1 MRTLI
6 AILLC
11 CYPSL
16 IFSQIKLDIT
26 SIDIDYNIYDKHSC
40 ADETANILFSSPRIR
55 CELKI
60 TNYNKDTIKIATRVI
75 MPSKLTYKYNNKLEV
90 INDGMLFSPDSLPI
104 TIKIPHNESYTFDL
118 GFSFHS
124 DKEFDVENYNKNIW
138 QILSTLQVEVQLD
151 IPHGLRVES
160 EPINWKHIIIRGE

>member
-6 AILLC
+6 IILLC

-26 SIDIDYNIYDKHSC
+26 SIDVDYNIYDKHSC
-40 ADETANILFSSPRIR
+40 ADETANIIFRLPRIR

-60 TNYNKDTIKIATRVI
+60 TNYDKETIEIETRVI
-75 MPSKLTYKYNNKLEV
+75 MPSKLTYMYNNKHEV
-90 INDGMLFSPDSLPI
+90 INNGMLFSPNPLPI

-118 GFSFHS
+118 SFPFHS
-124 DKEFDVENYNKNIW
+124 DKEFDIENYNKNIW

-151 IPHGLRVES
+151 IPHGYQIVS
-160 EPINWKHIIIRGE
+160 KPIDWKQIIIKGK